1 MSHKEREIEK
11 CNLCASSRWEKWGL
25 PPSPGP
31 APPLPLFFSQN
42 FKGPRG
48 NRIDNGQFNWIL
60 FLFFQADGK
69 GSYRIAF
76 VWPGFIRPLESPTK
90 NALNA
95 ICSDSDSIHLQHHQI
110 SSLNLDIRLLYIS
123 NLNQAYQ
130 LCCQLIS
137 TFVEDC
143 EHCQKRD
150 INKWTKRSDVQS
162 S

>member
-1 MSHKEREIEK
+1 MRKFPLRKVRPASQPRSSTAIATIFLPKFERTT
-11 CNLCASSRWEKWGL
+11 WELDRQWAIQL
-25 PPSPGP
+25 N
-31 APPLPLFFSQN
+31 PLPLFFT
-42 FKGPRG
+42 
-48 NRIDNGQFNWIL
+48 
-60 FLFFQADGK
+60 DGK

-76 VWPGFIRPLESPTK
+76 VWAGFIRPLESPTK

-137 TFVEDC
+137 TFAEDC